1 MILICPE
8 CATRYLVPDS
18 AIGSTGRQVR
28 CASCKHSWFEEG
40 ILPQRPETVPAPM
53 PPADVASAP
62 VTPPAPAAP
71 PPSAPA
77 DPVPPAAP
85 EAAEIA
91 RPSEVAA
98 PAPEAAAAPR
108 ATPAIPAQ
116 NPLAQPANAAPEE
129 PAAPEPALAEALPES
144 LAEPA
149 RDDTTDMPE
158 MDAPDF
164 YRGYEDYETPR
175 PRRRNRAR
183 TWTLLAFFY
192 LLLVSAAG
200 GALWYFGPPN
210 WAVSLGMVPAR
221 GDTGLKIELVNH
233 DRREVEGRLVY
244 AYSAV
249 ITNHGKEAVPVP
261 PLSVELRDASRKLVF
276 TSTTKADKTVLRPG
290 ETARISET
298 LVDIPRSA
306 QEFGINF
313 FPSAR

>member
-18 AIGSTGRQVR
+18 AIGPTGRQVR

-40 ILPQRPETVPAPM
+40 ILPQRPDSAAEE
-53 PPADVASAP
+53 PPGA
-62 VTPPAPAAP
+62 PPAPAAP
-71 PPSAPA
+71 QATEAAVEPPVPADSPSA
-77 DPVPPAAP
+77 D
-85 EAAEIA
+85 
-91 RPSEVAA
+91 
-98 PAPEAAAAPR
+98 
-108 ATPAIPAQ
+108 
-116 NPLAQPANAAPEE
+116 L
-129 PAAPEPALAEALPES
+129 AAPEPEVDTPMVAPRPAPAIPTENPLARPAEPSAETVTDIAPVPAEAASDPVPDAADEASEL
-144 LAEPA
+144 
-149 RDDTTDMPE
+149 
-158 MDAPDF
+158 DAPDF
-164 YRGYEDYETPR
+164 YRDYESFEAPR

-200 GALWYFGPPN
+200 GALWYFGPPD
-210 WAVSLGMVPAR
+210 WAVNLGMVPAR
-221 GDTGLKIELVNH
+221 SDTGLKIELVNH

-244 AYSAV
+244 AYTAV
-249 ITNHGKEAVPVP
+249 ITNHGNEQVPVP

-276 TSTTKADKTVLRPG
+276 TSTTKADKAALRPG